1 MTKNEEALSE
11 TTKQGQTDNGAS
23 ITIEWDRK
31 AKKAHWHI
39 RGMTHQETLYVLL
52 DVVKDCVRFAQ
63 GETHHHHHE
72 EVADDH

>member
-1 MTKNEEALSE
+1 MANDEQVLSE
-11 TTKQGQTDNGAS
+11 TTNSEATNAAS

-39 RGMTHQETLYVLL
+39 RGMTYQETLYVLI
-52 DVVKDCVRFAQ
+52 DVAKDCARFAL

-72 EVADDH
+72 GGDDDH